1 MAEAQNQG
9 GTPKRR
15 VVVLGGGP
23 AGVAAAFWLTAPE
36 QQNRYQVTLYT
47 QGWRLG
53 GKCASGRNMA
63 CSARIEEHGLH
74 LLIGCYEN
82 AFATV
87 RACYAAWT
95 PPPASPIQG
104 WQTAFLPQNGVTFM
118 ERDGPH
124 GNWALWSFAHL
135 PQWPGEPG
143 DGYGATNVAGAPAAD
158 GRALVL
164 RMSDWLE
171 GSAKIQELGQEG
183 ADVIRAL
190 RTDPVAVDPRNLI
203 AALSTANKSFK
214 QRLEDRLTV
223 DAAELAGAPNT
234 TDRLLILAN
243 LAAAMGAGWLGDI
256 VLKGGGEGAYDAL
269 NALDFRAW
277 LQKWGA
283 TPAATASAPIRA
295 IYDSTFNFP
304 GGNASNINNGS
315 MAAGVTFRFVMEAVF
330 GYRDAPLWKMA
341 AGMGDTV
348 FAPFYQV
355 LEARQP
361 GCVQFFS
368 RLTDMRPGSDGRIA
382 EIDLSVQAGTVG
394 GAPYNPLI
402 TVNNL
407 LCWPN
412 QPDWS
417 QLINGSVLEQQG
429 VNFESG
435 FCNVS
440 VGNQTLTV
448 DQDFDIVILAIPPAA
463 IEKTSTSFAQ
473 SADWQTALQGSSSV
487 GTQGLQLWVRPTTA
501 GLGWSGQ
508 GIETAFA
515 EDYDSGADMS
525 HLLPMESWGGANPP
539 QSIWYFCG
547 CLVVPQAP
555 PPTPKTMQQ
564 AATSFANQWMQQD
577 LSTLWPNYPSATIV
591 DRYDIANF
599 DGSDLFVQTP
609 AGTNVASRLSPA
621 ATASFTNLYVVGDWT
636 RTRFSGGCL
645 ESAIES
651 GMLAA
656 RAISGIPPQIKTS

>member
-1 MAEAQNQG
+1 MAEAQSQAE
-9 GTPKRR
+9 TPRR
-15 VVVLGGGP
+15 VVILGGGP

-63 CSARIEEHGLH
+63 CSARVEEHGLH

-104 WQTAFLPQNGVTFM
+104 WQTAFLPQRGVTFM
-118 ERDGPH
+118 EQDAPG
-124 GNWALWSFAHL
+124 GNWAPWNFANL

-143 DGYGATNVAGAPAAD
+143 DGYANVAGVQAVD
-158 GRALVL
+158 NRALVL
-164 RMSDWLE
+164 RLSDWLE
-171 GSAKIQELGQEG
+171 RSIKIHELVPAG
-183 ADVIRAL
+183 ADAIRVL
-190 RTDPVAVDPRNLI
+190 RMDPVTADPKNQI
-203 AALSTANKSFK
+203 AALNTASMQLK
-214 QRLEDRLTV
+214 QRLEDRFKV
-223 DAAELAGAPNT
+223 DAAELAGAPDAT
-234 TDRLLILAN
+234 TTRLLILAN
-243 LAAAMGAGWLGDI
+243 LGVAMGAGWWGDI
-256 VLKGGGEGAYDAL
+256 VFEGGGEDAYDAL

-304 GGNASNINNGS
+304 GGNANNINNGS

-361 GCVQFFS
+361 GCIQFFS

-382 EIDLSVQAGTVG
+382 EIDLSIQAETVG

-407 LCWPN
+407 LCWPD
-412 QPDWS
+412 QPNWS
-417 QLINGSVLEQQG
+417 QLLNGSVLEQQG
-429 VNFESG
+429 VNFESS

-463 IEKTSTSFAQ
+463 IEKTSASFVQ
-473 SADWQTALQGSSSV
+473 SSDWQTALQGSSSV
-487 GTQGLQLWVRPTTA
+487 GTQGLQVWVRPTTA

-525 HLLPMESWGGANPP
+525 HLLPMESWGGPNPP

-547 CLVVPQAP
+547 CLVVSQAP
-555 PPTPKTMQQ
+555 PPTPNTMLQ
-564 AATSFANQWMQQD
+564 AATSFADQWMQED
-577 LSTLWPNYPSATIV
+577 LSTLWPNYPSVTIV
-591 DRYDIANF
+591 DRYDVANF

-609 AGTNVASRLSPA
+609 GGTNVASRLSPA

-636 RTRFSGGCL
+636 RTRFSGGCF

-656 RAISGIPPQIKTS
+656 RAISGVPSEIKTW

>member
-1 MAEAQNQG
+1 MAEAQSQAE
-9 GTPKRR
+9 TPRR
-15 VVVLGGGP
+15 VVILGGGP

-63 CSARIEEHGLH
+63 CSARVEEHGLH

-104 WQTAFLPQNGVTFM
+104 WQTAFLPQRGVTFM
-118 ERDGPH
+118 EQDAPG
-124 GNWALWSFAHL
+124 GNWAPWNFANL

-143 DGYGATNVAGAPAAD
+143 DGYANVAGVQAVD
-158 GRALVL
+158 NRALVL
-164 RMSDWLE
+164 RLSDWLE
-171 GSAKIQELGQEG
+171 RSIKIHELVPAG
-183 ADVIRAL
+183 ADAIRVL
-190 RTDPVAVDPRNLI
+190 RMDPVTADPKNQI
-203 AALSTANKSFK
+203 AALNTANMQLK
-214 QRLEDRLTV
+214 QRLEDRFKV
-223 DAAELAGAPNT
+223 DAAELAGAPDAT
-234 TDRLLILAN
+234 TTRLLILAN
-243 LAAAMGAGWLGDI
+243 LGVAMGAGWWGDI
-256 VLKGGGEGAYDAL
+256 VFEGGGEDAYDAL

-304 GGNASNINNGS
+304 GGNANNINNGS

-361 GCVQFFS
+361 GCIQFFS

-382 EIDLSVQAGTVG
+382 EIDLSIQAETEG

-407 LCWPN
+407 LCWPD
-412 QPDWS
+412 QPNWS
-417 QLINGSVLEQQG
+417 QLLNGSVLEQQG
-429 VNFESG
+429 VNFESS

-463 IEKTSTSFAQ
+463 IEKTSASFVQ
-473 SADWQTALQGSSSV
+473 SSDWQTALQGSSSV
-487 GTQGLQLWVRPTTA
+487 GTQGLQVWVRPTTA

-525 HLLPMESWGGANPP
+525 HLLPMESWGGPNPP

-547 CLVVPQAP
+547 CLVVSQAP
-555 PPTPKTMQQ
+555 PPTPNTMLQ
-564 AATSFANQWMQQD
+564 AATSFADQWMQED
-577 LSTLWPNYPSATIV
+577 LSTLWPNYPSVTIV
-591 DRYDIANF
+591 DRYDVANF

-609 AGTNVASRLSPA
+609 GGTNVASRLSPA

-636 RTRFSGGCL
+636 RTRFSGGCF

-656 RAISGIPPQIKTS
+656 RAISGVPSEIKTW